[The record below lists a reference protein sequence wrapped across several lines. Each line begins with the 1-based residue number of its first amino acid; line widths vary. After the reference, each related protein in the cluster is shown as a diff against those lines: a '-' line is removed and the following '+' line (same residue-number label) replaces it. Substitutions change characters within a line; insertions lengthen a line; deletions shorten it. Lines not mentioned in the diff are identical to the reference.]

1 MVVRTHVLRH
11 LRLSLLLRALLA
23 AGAPAV
29 LGAND
34 GTTNPCKVVTAV
46 NARAAWGH
54 CSGGNA
60 DKCRPVSELHVQ
72 NGAGKTLIVLVR
84 KLSQPDFVKSAK
96 ANAGKVVAVRG
107 IGSAAFS
114 VQSSALLFW
123 RNGTE
128 VTLDIVGVAG
138 PLQTEERL
146 AKTVAGRL

>member
-1 MVVRTHVLRH
+1 VVVRSTLTW
-11 LRLSLLLRALLA
+11 LSSCLVLLA
-23 AGAPAV
+23 VGAPAV
-29 LGAND
+29 LGAKD

-46 NARAAWGH
+46 NARAALGATVPAATPN
-54 CSGGNA
+54 NA
-60 DKCRPVSELHVQ
+60 GLYQ
-72 NGAGKTLIVLVR
+72 NCTYATATGKTLIVLVR

-96 ANAGKVVAVRG
+96 ANPGKVVAVHG

-114 VQSSALLFW
+114 VQGSALLFW

-128 VTLDIVGVAG
+128 VTLSIVGVTG